1 MSPAMKREHLYTF
14 TAPMPGGPWR
24 KLFTCPHEF
33 DAYVRQWRSDLGDV
47 DWVTPSVARGA
58 L

>member
-1 MSPAMKREHLYTF
+1 MSAPRVYVF

-33 DAYVRQWRSDLGDV
+33 DAYVRQWRADLGDV
-47 DWVTPSVARGA
+47 EWPTPFVARGA